1 MIDYEPILYRNLQKS
16 DLYDGLCELFSMHEA
31 NDPATLAIY
40 EQTFSRLV
48 GKLIADIAERYG
60 LSGNLA
66 HIYLTYALVNSEN
79 AYALALERRSE
90 ELPVDSNL
98 VRLAHQDLKHFMNMF
113 ACDFTRPID
122 DEVKKDIFRDYNC
135 MTGGRVRYP
144 LETVHDVNVLARQLG
159 HAAMEGDLDALCG
172 YLERFYRNVGVGK
185 LGLYKAFRMAEK
197 VVSGGNTTVTLE
209 QMTHCSS
216 FTFDDLVG
224 YKDQVKMLCDN
235 TESFLA
241 GHSCNNVLLFGDSG
255 TGKSSSIKAC
265 MNKYYPSGLRM
276 IEVYKHQF
284 QHLPDI
290 IKSLKGRNY
299 RFVIYMDDLSF
310 EEYEIEYK
318 YLKAVIE
325 GGLEEKPENVCIYA
339 TSNRRHLIKESVL
352 DNEEKRAD
360 DLHGGDG
367 IQEKLSLA
375 ARFGVTIYYGS
386 PNRAD
391 FEEMVETLA
400 RRADLTIPK
409 DELLAQAHRWELR
422 HGMMSGRLAAQFIA
436 DLSNR
441 KL

>member
-1 MIDYEPILYRNLQKS
+1 MIDYEPILYRSLQKA
-16 DLYDGLCELFSMHEA
+16 DLYEGLCELFSMHEA
-31 NDPATLAIY
+31 NDPTTLAIY
-40 EQTFSRLV
+40 EQTFSNLL

-66 HIYLTYALVNSEN
+66 HVYLTYALINSEN
-79 AYALALERRSE
+79 AFSLALERRPE
-90 ELPVDSNL
+90 GQPVDAHL
-98 VRLAHQDLKHFMNMF
+98 ERLARQDLQHFMHLY
-113 ACDFTRPID
+113 ACDFTSSIE
-122 DEVKKDIFRDYNC
+122 DEVKKDIFRDYTC

-144 LETVHDVNVLARQLG
+144 LETVNDVNVLARQLG
-159 HAAMEGDLDALCG
+159 HAAFEGDLDAFCG
-172 YLERFYRNVGVGK
+172 YLERFYRNIGVGK
-185 LGLYKAFRMAEK
+185 LGLYKAFRMSEK
-197 VVSGGNTTVTLE
+197 VVSGGNTTVVLE
-209 QMTHCSS
+209 QMTHCSK
-216 FTFDDLVG
+216 FTFNDLVG
-224 YKDQVKMLCDN
+224 YQDQVRMLCDN

-241 GHSCNNVLLFGDSG
+241 GRSCNNVLLFGDSG

-265 MNKYYPSGLRM
+265 MNKYFQSGLRM

-310 EEYEIEYK
+310 EEFEIEYK

-367 IQEKLSLA
+367 IQEKLSLS

-391 FEEMVETLA
+391 FEEMVEVLA
-400 RRADLTIPK
+400 RRAGITLPK
-409 DELLAQAHRWELR
+409 EELFALARRWELR

-436 DLSNR
+436 DLSQQ